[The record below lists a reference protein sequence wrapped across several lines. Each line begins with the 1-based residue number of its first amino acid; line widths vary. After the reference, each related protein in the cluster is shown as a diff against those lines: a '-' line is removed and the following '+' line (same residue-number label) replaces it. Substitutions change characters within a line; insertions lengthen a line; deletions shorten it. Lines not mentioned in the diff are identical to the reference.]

1 MAGQLHIKFG
11 KTFRYQANSGDV
23 IGRGT
28 YGNVFNG
35 YFKSNTETSW
45 EKDLSERQQAA
56 IKRVEINF
64 QNDKW
69 KDIENDR
76 EVVALKELRHPF
88 IVTLYAVEDDDNFR

>member
-11 KTFRYQANSGDV
+11 KTFFYQANSGV
-23 IGRGT
+23 IGRGA
-28 YGNVFNG
+28 YGNVFKGN
-35 YFKSNTETSW
+35 FKSNLKTSRRDGLR
-45 EKDLSERQQAA
+45 KQKQAA

-64 QNDKW
+64 QKDKW

-88 IVTLYAVEDDDNFR
+88 IVTLYAVEDDNDFR